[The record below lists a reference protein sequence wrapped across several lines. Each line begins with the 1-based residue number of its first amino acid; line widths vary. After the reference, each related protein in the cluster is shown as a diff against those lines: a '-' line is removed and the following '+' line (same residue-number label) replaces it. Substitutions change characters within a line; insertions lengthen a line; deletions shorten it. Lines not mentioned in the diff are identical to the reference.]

1 MRIIRLE
8 RLIDT
13 GPFSSSATWRE
24 IEEQILR
31 CLNALEWP
39 PGAGKFLLHDQPGKR
54 RGQGSGVKP
63 IKDGFILCLRRNG
76 WEVPKKLDIASLR
89 KPGPVDAGYRVGD
102 RYFALEWETGN
113 ISSSHRSLNKM
124 VLGMMKGLL
133 IGGTLIVPTR
143 AMYEYL
149 TDRVGNYEELEPYF
163 EMWRRSQVEEG
174 LLVVVAIEH
183 DGVSKDVPRIPKGTN
198 GRALS

>member
-76 WEVPKKLDIASLR
+76 WEVPKKLDIAVSENQVQSTPATEWATATSL
-89 KPGPVDAGYRVGD
+89 
-102 RYFALEWETGN
+102 L
-113 ISSSHRSLNKM
+113 
-124 VLGMMKGLL
+124 
-133 IGGTLIVPTR
+133 
-143 AMYEYL
+143 
-149 TDRVGNYEELEPYF
+149 
-163 EMWRRSQVEEG
+163 
-174 LLVVVAIEH
+174 
-183 DGVSKDVPRIPKGTN
+183 N
-198 GRALS
+198 GRLAISPRATDP

>member
-1 MRIIRLE
+1 M
-8 RLIDT
+8 
-13 GPFSSSATWRE
+13 
-24 IEEQILR
+24 
-31 CLNALEWP
+31 
-39 PGAGKFLLHDQPGKR
+39 
-54 RGQGSGVKP
+54 
-63 IKDGFILCLRRNG
+63 
-76 WEVPKKLDIASLR
+76 
-89 KPGPVDAGYRVGD
+89 
-102 RYFALEWETGN
+102 
-113 ISSSHRSLNKM
+113 
-124 VLGMMKGLL
+124 
-133 IGGTLIVPTR
+133 VPTR